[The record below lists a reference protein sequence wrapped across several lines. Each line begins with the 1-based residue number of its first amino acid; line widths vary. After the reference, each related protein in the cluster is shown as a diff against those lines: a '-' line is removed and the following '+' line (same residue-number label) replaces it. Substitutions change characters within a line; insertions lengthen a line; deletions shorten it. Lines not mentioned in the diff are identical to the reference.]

1 MTNEIKII
9 LKEYSV
15 RIEQESALM
24 KSLPLEEGMKRRDE
38 FLLSIGE
45 ETAIFL
51 NTLVKSVKPKIIL
64 EIGTSYGYSTIWLAE
79 AAQTYGGNVITLEMD
94 TEKSTY
100 AKQKMLEA
108 GLGNIEFVVGDALEY
123 LSQTQERFDFVL
135 LDLWK
140 ELYIPSFDLFY
151 PKLNN
156 RAFVISD
163 NMLFPQH
170 SEQEMNLYRNHLK
183 QTNDF
188 DSVLLP
194 IGSGIEVSYFKN

>member
-1 MTNEIKII
+1 
-9 LKEYSV
+9 
-15 RIEQESALM
+15 
-24 KSLPLEEGMKRRDE
+24 
-38 FLLSIGE
+38 
-45 ETAIFL
+45 
-51 NTLVKSVKPKIIL
+51 
-64 EIGTSYGYSTIWLAE
+64 
-79 AAQTYGGNVITLEMD
+79 MD